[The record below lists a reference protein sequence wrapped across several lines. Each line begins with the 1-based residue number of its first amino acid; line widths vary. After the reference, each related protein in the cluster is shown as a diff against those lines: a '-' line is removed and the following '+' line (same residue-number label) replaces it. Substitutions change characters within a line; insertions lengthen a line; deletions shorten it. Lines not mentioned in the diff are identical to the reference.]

1 MEYLSMVP
9 AVVEKGLH
17 RVSMIEEFHNQRY
30 PRVNDKSIKIK
41 GFETLRRWGM
51 RNYIDLDESI
61 TFSSSAVVSAYI
73 CNMSGDK

>member
-1 MEYLSMVP
+1 MVP

-41 GFETLRRWGM
+41 GF
-51 RNYIDLDESI
+51 
-61 TFSSSAVVSAYI
+61 
-73 CNMSGDK
+73 